1 MSHGNRHAYVPAF
14 DGLRGVAILPVL
26 LLHVGASVLPN
37 GRLLSQLT
45 RGWYGVDLF
54 FVLSGFLITW
64 ILQGEIA
71 ATGTIDLKRFYGR
84 RFLRLGPAYLSM
96 LTAVLVGALLLNRPE
111 VKAIPRILPA
121 LLTYTYNYQI
131 AVGGTHFDIIVVL
144 WPTVLRWL
152 GLKRALPFCLIA
164 ILTLTA
170 YRIGLYSWLNWGH
183 LTAPTPDS
191 SVWIYFAT
199 DTRIGVI
206 LLGCA
211 AALSLKHRRARL
223 IWRRMRESR
232 WIPETFAVLTVLCVA
247 FVTGGTPSS
256 ASWRSATFGYTL
268 EACATAALI
277 SAVLIQP
284 SSVAARALSW
294 RPLTGL
300 GRISYGVY
308 LFHAPI
314 AWLALHLITP
324 DALARMRSILVV
336 GVANGAF
343 VSPFGAS
350 RYLPSPPIMSPT
362 VARFAIV
369 SAIVLILSS
378 IVAGLH
384 FRYVERRFLAMRP
397 DRSASGGGG
406 RPHRHLAQPCLSG
419 SQP

>member
-1 MSHGNRHAYVPAF
+1 MSHENRHAYVPAF

-37 GRLLSQLT
+37 GPLLSELS

-64 ILQGEIA
+64 ILQGELA
-71 ATGTIDLKRFYGR
+71 ATGTINLKRFYCR

-96 LTAVLVGALLLNRPE
+96 LTAVLLGALLLNRPE
-111 VKAIPRILPA
+111 VKAIPRVLPA

-131 AVGGTHFDIIVVL
+131 AAGGTHFDIIVVL
-144 WPTVLRWL
+144 WSLCVEEQFYLIWPTVLRRL
-152 GLKRALPFCLIA
+152 GTKRALTFCLTA
-164 ILTLTA
+164 IVTLSA
-170 YRIGLYSWLNWGH
+170 YRIGLYGWLNWGH
-183 LTAPTPDS
+183 LSAPTPDS

-211 AALSLKHRRARL
+211 VALSLRHPRARL
-223 IWRRMRESR
+223 LWRRMRESR
-232 WIPETFAVLTVLCVA
+232 LLPEAFVLLTCLCVM

-277 SAVLIQP
+277 GAVFVQP
-284 SSVAARALSW
+284 SSIAARALSW
-294 RPLTGL
+294 GPLAGL

-314 AWLALHLITP
+314 AWLALHSLTS
-324 DALARMRSILVV
+324 DTLARMRSELVV
-336 GVANGAF
+336 GVANVAF
-343 VSPFGAS
+343 VPPSKVSEPLLSPAMMN
-350 RYLPSPPIMSPT
+350 PP
-362 VARFAIV
+362 VLRFVLV
-369 SAIVLILSS
+369 SAIVLIATW

-384 FRYVERRFLAMRP
+384 YHCVERRFLAMR
-397 DRSASGGGG
+397 R
-406 RPHRHLAQPCLSG
+406 R
-419 SQP
+419 